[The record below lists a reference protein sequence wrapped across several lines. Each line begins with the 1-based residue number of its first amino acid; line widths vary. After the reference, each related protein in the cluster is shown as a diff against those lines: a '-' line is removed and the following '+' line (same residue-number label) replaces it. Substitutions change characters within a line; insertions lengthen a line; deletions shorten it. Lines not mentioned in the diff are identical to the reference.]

1 MRSHCLNG
9 REAGHR
15 CVLICS
21 VISNS
26 LQPYGLEWTVI
37 SSCRGSS
44 QLKDQ
49 ICVSCI
55 AGGFFIIEPC
65 GDACHYLHSLLSKRL
80 GGEEKGP
87 RICVSSLLSRFLRS
101 CHIILLFKPSHNS
114 AMRLQL
120 AAREAGKHHLYY
132 RQPCT
137 WLKITDV
144 ETNL

>member
-1 MRSHCLNG
+1 MKLVMR
-9 REAGHR
+9 
-15 CVLICS
+15 VLICS

-26 LQPYGLEWTVI
+26 LQPYGLEWIII

-44 QLKDQ
+44 QLRDL

-55 AGGFFIIEPC
+55 AGGFFPTEPC
-65 GDACHYLHSLLSKRL
+65 GEACCYLHSLLSKRL
-80 GGEEKGP
+80 GGEKGP
-87 RICVSSLLSRFLRS
+87 RICFSSLLSRFLRS
-101 CHIILLFKPSHNS
+101 CHIILLFKPSDENS

-137 WLKITDV
+137 WLKIIDV